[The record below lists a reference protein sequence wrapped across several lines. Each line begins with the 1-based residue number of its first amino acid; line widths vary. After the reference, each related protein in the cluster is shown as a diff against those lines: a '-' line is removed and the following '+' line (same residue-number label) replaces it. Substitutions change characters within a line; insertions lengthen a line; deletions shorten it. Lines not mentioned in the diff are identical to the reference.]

1 MKLCHQLLSFAF
13 IQDNIVLH
21 VEDKEGIL
29 QELHNSV
36 LYKGN
41 SQK

>member
-21 VEDKEGIL
+21 VEDKE
-29 QELHNSV
+29 LHSSV